1 MSLNI
6 DGSDISDIGGSGGGS
21 PAQDAKIL
29 VLEDKTQN
37 IDATLTDGTK
47 TEFIN
52 KIVANEMSTP
62 LSTAVK
68 YRSSQYY
75 DNAGIAGFFMT
86 AGATGTIQINKTPY
100 QGTADAIMS
109 LSTNGTIQKSTL
121 TTNNLPV
128 NNIYNL
134 TISDLV
140 GSGALR
146 DEWLVTNVEQKIFI
160 QQIGAEKIAN
170 FFISYTRT
178 LPSLVEVKLDATTN
192 NTVSVEKNVNFRDS
206 GGLPSDYQS
215 SELYNITFDAGIGN
229 SWEMTVNTC
238 EFEHSGSGQMYD
250 RLGIQESSDNITY
263 ANVSIPDFY
272 TSVTPTPY
280 WSTSRASTTNG
291 YIFPPTESGIQNLK
305 ILIQSR
311 YIKFYFTSDGSSNRN
326 GWDVAL
332 VADDAFNGSLI
343 LKDCNTTA
351 NTQYKINNGYVEN
364 NGSDLDIRYNFDP
377 SLKVD
382 ITGSIPL
389 TYSSLPTGW
398 S

>member
-68 YRSSQYY
+68 YRSGQYY
-75 DNAGIAGFFMT
+75 DSTGTGGFFLTAGINGVV
-86 AGATGTIQINKTPY
+86 QLNRTPY
-100 QGTADAIMS
+100 QGTADAIMT

-140 GSGALR
+140 GTGALR
-146 DEWLVTNVEQKIFI
+146 DEWLVSNVEQKIFI

-192 NTVSVEKNVNFRDS
+192 NTISVEKNVNFRDS
-206 GGLPSDYQS
+206 GGLPSDY
-215 SELYNITFDAGIGN
+215 L
-229 SWEMTVNTC
+229 
-238 EFEHSGSGQMYD
+238 
-250 RLGIQESSDNITY
+250 
-263 ANVSIPDFY
+263 
-272 TSVTPTPY
+272 
-280 WSTSRASTTNG
+280 
-291 YIFPPTESGIQNLK
+291 
-305 ILIQSR
+305 
-311 YIKFYFTSDGSSNRN
+311 SN
-326 GWDVAL
+326 
-332 VADDAFNGSLI
+332 
-343 LKDCNTTA
+343 
-351 NTQYKINNGYVEN
+351 
-364 NGSDLDIRYNFDP
+364 
-377 SLKVD
+377 
-382 ITGSIPL
+382 
-389 TYSSLPTGW
+389 
-398 S
+398 